1 MKIRNG
7 FVTNSSSSSFII
19 GKANDNTVTIDSV
32 YQEVKELYKQY
43 YKSCSEM
50 YDYVEKNYSEVLFGI
65 TDINGRKSL
74 HLQEGYSYTCAD
86 NIDKQLEAMFGTT
99 WYDDLPSPEELSWT
113 DCETYAEYEQF
124 WIQRMQEIGV
134 HAPFYIRDFSCNDPY
149 VPLDFSTQMIECSG
163 DNGNGIESDILNWYF
178 PNFEGVVY
186 GCNRCPAQYYCEKD
200 RSEECDSMAELF
212 KGKDIPEDK
221 VCLYVL
227 GKICVCSEC
236 GYLPDYVVERLEGIS
251 EYSCNH
257 MG

>member
-1 MKIRNG
+1 MIPLKIRNG

-32 YQEVKELYKQY
+32 YQEIKEFYKQY

-50 YDYVEKNYSEVLFGI
+50 YSYVEEYYPDVFEVVTEKRGKYLHSK
-65 TDINGRKSL
+65 KSWDC
-74 HLQEGYSYTCAD
+74 TKIAD
-86 NIDKQLEAMFGTT
+86 TQLRLMFGLDH
-99 WYDDLPSPEELSWT
+99 YEELPGVIDWIN
-113 DCETYAEYEQF
+113 CETYKDYVNF
-124 WIQRMQEIGV
+124 WISKMEIGV

>member
-1 MKIRNG
+1 MIPLKIRNG

-32 YQEVKELYKQY
+32 YQEIKEFYKQY

-50 YDYVEKNYSEVLFGI
+50 YSYVEEYYPDVFEVI
-65 TDINGRKSL
+65 TEKRGKYLHSKKSWDC
-74 HLQEGYSYTCAD
+74 TKIAD
-86 NIDKQLEAMFGTT
+86 TQLRLMFGLDH
-99 WYDDLPSPEELSWT
+99 YEELPGVIDWIN
-113 DCETYAEYEQF
+113 CETYKDYVNF
-124 WIQRMQEIGV
+124 WIPRMEIGV

-163 DNGNGIESDILNWYF
+163 DNGNGIESDILDWYF

-221 VCLYVL
+221 VFSFY
-227 GKICVCSEC
+227 KAA
-236 GYLPDYVVERLEGIS
+236 
-251 EYSCNH
+251 
-257 MG
+257 

>member
-32 YQEVKELYKQY
+32 YQEIKEFYKQY

-50 YDYVEKNYSEVLFGI
+50 YSYVEEYYPDVFEVI
-65 TDINGRKSL
+65 TEKRGKYLHSKKSWDC
-74 HLQEGYSYTCAD
+74 TKIAD
-86 NIDKQLEAMFGTT
+86 TQLRLMFGLDH
-99 WYDDLPSPEELSWT
+99 YEELPGVIDWIN
-113 DCETYAEYEQF
+113 CETYKDYVNF
-124 WIQRMQEIGV
+124 WIPRMEIGV

-163 DNGNGIESDILNWYF
+163 DNGNGIESDILDWYF

-227 GKICVCSEC
+227 GKICICSEC
-236 GYLPDYVVERLEGIS
+236 GYLPDYVVERLEEIS

>member
-1 MKIRNG
+1 MIPLKIRNG

-32 YQEVKELYKQY
+32 YQEIKEFYKQY

-50 YDYVEKNYSEVLFGI
+50 YSYVEEYYPDVFEVI
-65 TDINGRKSL
+65 TEKRGKYLHSKKSWDC
-74 HLQEGYSYTCAD
+74 TKIAD
-86 NIDKQLEAMFGTT
+86 TQLRLMFGLDH
-99 WYDDLPSPEELSWT
+99 YEELPGVIDWIN
-113 DCETYAEYEQF
+113 CETYKDYVNF
-124 WIQRMQEIGV
+124 WIPRMEIGV

-163 DNGNGIESDILNWYF
+163 DNGNGIESDILDWYF

-200 RSEECDSMAELF
+200 RSEECDSMAELL

-236 GYLPDYVVERLEGIS
+236 GYLPDYVVEKLEEIS

>member
-1 MKIRNG
+1 MIPLKIRNG

-32 YQEVKELYKQY
+32 YQEIKEFYKQY

-50 YDYVEKNYSEVLFGI
+50 YSYVEEYYPDVFEVI
-65 TDINGRKSL
+65 TEKRGKYLHSKKSWDC
-74 HLQEGYSYTCAD
+74 TKIAD
-86 NIDKQLEAMFGTT
+86 TQLRLMFGLDH
-99 WYDDLPSPEELSWT
+99 YEELPGVIDWIN
-113 DCETYAEYEQF
+113 CETYKDYVNF
-124 WIQRMQEIGV
+124 WIPRMEIGV

-163 DNGNGIESDILNWYF
+163 DNGNGIESDILDWYF

-236 GYLPDYVVERLEGIS
+236 GYLPDYVVERLEEIS

>member
-19 GKANDNTVTIDSV
+19 GKANDDTVTIDSV

-50 YDYVEKNYSEVLFGI
+50 YNYVEKYYPDVFEVVTEKRG
-65 TDINGRKSL
+65 KYL
-74 HLQEGYSYTCAD
+74 HSKKTWDCTKIVDA
-86 NIDKQLEAMFGTT
+86 QLRLMFGLDH
-99 WYDDLPSPEELSWT
+99 YEELPEEIGWINC
-113 DCETYAEYEQF
+113 DTYKDYVNF
-124 WIQRMQEIGV
+124 WIPRMEIGV

-149 VPLDFSTQMIECSG
+149 VPLDFSTQMRECSG
-163 DNGNGIESDILNWYF
+163 DNGNGIESDILDWYF
-178 PNFEGVVY
+178 PNFEGAVY
-186 GCNRCPAQYYCEKD
+186 GCDRCYAQYYCEKD
-200 RSEECDSMAELF
+200 RSEERDPMAELF

-236 GYLPDYVVERLEGIS
+236 GYLPNYVVERLEAMS

>member
-1 MKIRNG
+1 MIPLKIRNG

-32 YQEVKELYKQY
+32 YQEIKEFYKQY

-50 YDYVEKNYSEVLFGI
+50 YSYVETYYPDVFEVVTEKRGKYLHSK
-65 TDINGRKSL
+65 KSWDC
-74 HLQEGYSYTCAD
+74 TKIAD
-86 NIDKQLEAMFGTT
+86 TQLRLMFGLDH
-99 WYDDLPSPEELSWT
+99 YEELPGVIDWIN
-113 DCETYAEYEQF
+113 CETYKDYVNF
-124 WIQRMQEIGV
+124 WIPRMEIGV

-163 DNGNGIESDILNWYF
+163 DNGNGIESDILDWYF

-236 GYLPDYVVERLEGIS
+236 GYLPDYVVERLEEIS

>member
-1 MKIRNG
+1 MIPLKIRNG

-32 YQEVKELYKQY
+32 YQEIKELYKQY

-50 YDYVEKNYSEVLFGI
+50 YSYVEEYYPDVFEVITEKRGKYLHSKKSWDCTKIADTQLRLMFGLDHYEELPGVIDWINCDTYKDYVN
-65 TDINGRKSL
+65 
-74 HLQEGYSYTCAD
+74 
-86 NIDKQLEAMFGTT
+86 
-99 WYDDLPSPEELSWT
+99 
-113 DCETYAEYEQF
+113 F
-124 WIQRMQEIGV
+124 WISKMEIGV

-163 DNGNGIESDILNWYF
+163 DNGNGIESDILDWYF

-236 GYLPDYVVERLEGIS
+236 GYLPDYVVERLEEIS

>member
-1 MKIRNG
+1 MIPLKIRNG

-32 YQEVKELYKQY
+32 YQEIKELYKQY

-50 YDYVEKNYSEVLFGI
+50 YSYVEEYYPDVFEVI
-65 TDINGRKSL
+65 TEKRGKYLHSKKSWDC
-74 HLQEGYSYTCAD
+74 TKIAD
-86 NIDKQLEAMFGTT
+86 TQLRLMFGLDH
-99 WYDDLPSPEELSWT
+99 YEELPGVIDWIN
-113 DCETYAEYEQF
+113 CETYKDYVNF
-124 WIQRMQEIGV
+124 WIPRMEIGV

-163 DNGNGIESDILNWYF
+163 DNGNGIESDILDWYF

-236 GYLPDYVVERLEGIS
+236 GYLPDYVVERLEEIS

>member
-1 MKIRNG
+1 MIPLKIRNG

-50 YDYVEKNYSEVLFGI
+50 YSYVEEYYPDVFEVVTEKRGKYLHSK
-65 TDINGRKSL
+65 KSWDC
-74 HLQEGYSYTCAD
+74 TKIAD
-86 NIDKQLEAMFGTT
+86 TQLRLMFGLDH
-99 WYDDLPSPEELSWT
+99 YEELPGVIDWIN
-113 DCETYAEYEQF
+113 CETYKDYVNF
-124 WIQRMQEIGV
+124 WISKMEIGV

-178 PNFEGVVY
+178 LNFEGVVY

-212 KGKDIPEDK
+212 KGKDILEDK

>member
-1 MKIRNG
+1 MIPLKIRNG

-50 YDYVEKNYSEVLFGI
+50 YSYVEEYYPDVFEVVTEKRGKYLHSK
-65 TDINGRKSL
+65 KSWDC
-74 HLQEGYSYTCAD
+74 TKIAD
-86 NIDKQLEAMFGTT
+86 TQLRLMFGLDH
-99 WYDDLPSPEELSWT
+99 YEELPGVIDWIN
-113 DCETYAEYEQF
+113 CETYKDYVNF
-124 WIQRMQEIGV
+124 WISKMEIGV

>member
-32 YQEVKELYKQY
+32 YQEIKEFYKQY

-50 YDYVEKNYSEVLFGI
+50 YSYVETYYPDVFEVVTEKRGKYLHSK
-65 TDINGRKSL
+65 KSWDC
-74 HLQEGYSYTCAD
+74 TKIAD
-86 NIDKQLEAMFGTT
+86 TQLRLMFGLDH
-99 WYDDLPSPEELSWT
+99 YEELPGVIDWIN
-113 DCETYAEYEQF
+113 CETYKDYVNF
-124 WIQRMQEIGV
+124 WIPRMEIGV

-163 DNGNGIESDILNWYF
+163 DNGNGIESDILDWYF

-236 GYLPDYVVERLEGIS
+236 GYLPDYVVERLEEIS

>member
-32 YQEVKELYKQY
+32 YQEIKEFYKQY

-50 YDYVEKNYSEVLFGI
+50 YSYVEEYYPDVFEVI
-65 TDINGRKSL
+65 TEKRGKYLHSKKSWDC
-74 HLQEGYSYTCAD
+74 TKIAD
-86 NIDKQLEAMFGTT
+86 TQLRLMFGLDH
-99 WYDDLPSPEELSWT
+99 YEELPGVIDWIN
-113 DCETYAEYEQF
+113 CETYKDYVNF
-124 WIQRMQEIGV
+124 WIPRMEIGV

-163 DNGNGIESDILNWYF
+163 DNGNGIESDILDWYF

-236 GYLPDYVVERLEGIS
+236 GYLPDYIVERLEEIS

>member
-1 MKIRNG
+1 MIPLKIRNG

-32 YQEVKELYKQY
+32 YQEIKEFYKQY

-50 YDYVEKNYSEVLFGI
+50 YSYVEEYYPDVFEVI
-65 TDINGRKSL
+65 TEKRGKYLHSKKSWDC
-74 HLQEGYSYTCAD
+74 TKIAD
-86 NIDKQLEAMFGTT
+86 TQLRLMFGLDH
-99 WYDDLPSPEELSWT
+99 YEELPGVIDWIN
-113 DCETYAEYEQF
+113 CETYKDYVNF
-124 WIQRMQEIGV
+124 WIPRMEIGV

-163 DNGNGIESDILNWYF
+163 DNGNGIESDILDWYF

>member
-32 YQEVKELYKQY
+32 YQEIKEFYKQY

-50 YDYVEKNYSEVLFGI
+50 YSYVEEYYPDVFEVVTEKRGKYLHSK
-65 TDINGRKSL
+65 KSWDC
-74 HLQEGYSYTCAD
+74 TKIAD
-86 NIDKQLEAMFGTT
+86 TQLRLMFGLDH
-99 WYDDLPSPEELSWT
+99 YEELPGVIDWIN
-113 DCETYAEYEQF
+113 CETYKDYVNF
-124 WIQRMQEIGV
+124 WIPRMEIGV

-163 DNGNGIESDILNWYF
+163 DNGNGIESDILDWYF

-236 GYLPDYVVERLEGIS
+236 GYLPDYVVERLEEIS

>member
-32 YQEVKELYKQY
+32 YQEIKELYKQY

-50 YDYVEKNYSEVLFGI
+50 YSYVEEYYPDVFEVVTEKRGKYLHSK
-65 TDINGRKSL
+65 KSWDC
-74 HLQEGYSYTCAD
+74 TKIAD
-86 NIDKQLEAMFGTT
+86 TQLRLMFGLDH
-99 WYDDLPSPEELSWT
+99 YEELPGVIDWIN
-113 DCETYAEYEQF
+113 CETYKDYVNF
-124 WIQRMQEIGV
+124 WIPRMEIGV

-236 GYLPDYVVERLEGIS
+236 GYLPNYVVERLEEIS
-251 EYSCNH
+251 KYSCNH

>member
-32 YQEVKELYKQY
+32 YQEIKEFYKQY

-50 YDYVEKNYSEVLFGI
+50 YSYVEEYYPDVFEVVTEKRGKYLHAK
-65 TDINGRKSL
+65 KSWDC
-74 HLQEGYSYTCAD
+74 TTIAD
-86 NIDKQLEAMFGTT
+86 TQLRLMFGLDH
-99 WYDDLPSPEELSWT
+99 YEGLPGAIDWIN
-113 DCETYAEYEQF
+113 CETYKDYVNF
-124 WIQRMQEIGV
+124 WIPRMEIGV

-149 VPLDFSTQMIECSG
+149 IPLDFSTQMIECSG

>member
-1 MKIRNG
+1 VIPLKIRNG

-32 YQEVKELYKQY
+32 YQEIKEFYKQY

-50 YDYVEKNYSEVLFGI
+50 YSYVEEYYPDVFEVI
-65 TDINGRKSL
+65 TEKRGKYLHSKKSWDC
-74 HLQEGYSYTCAD
+74 TKIAD
-86 NIDKQLEAMFGTT
+86 TQLRLMFGLDH
-99 WYDDLPSPEELSWT
+99 YEELPGVIDWIN
-113 DCETYAEYEQF
+113 CETYKDYVNF
-124 WIQRMQEIGV
+124 WIPRMEIGV

-163 DNGNGIESDILNWYF
+163 DNGNGIESDILDWYF

-236 GYLPDYVVERLEGIS
+236 GYLPDYVVERLEEIS

>member
-1 MKIRNG
+1 MIPLKIRNG

-32 YQEVKELYKQY
+32 YQEIKELYKQY

-50 YDYVEKNYSEVLFGI
+50 YSYVEEYYPDVFEVVTEKRGKYLHSK
-65 TDINGRKSL
+65 KSWDC
-74 HLQEGYSYTCAD
+74 TKIAD
-86 NIDKQLEAMFGTT
+86 TQLRLMFGLDH
-99 WYDDLPSPEELSWT
+99 YEELPEIIDWIG
-113 DCETYAEYEQF
+113 CETYKDYVNF
-124 WIQRMQEIGV
+124 WIPRMEIGV

-163 DNGNGIESDILNWYF
+163 DNGNGIESDILDWYF

-236 GYLPDYVVERLEGIS
+236 GYLPDYVVERLEEIS

>member
-32 YQEVKELYKQY
+32 YQEIKEFYKQY

-50 YDYVEKNYSEVLFGI
+50 YSYVEEYYPDVFEVITEKRGKYLHSKKSWDCTKIADTQLRLMFGLDHYEELPEIIDWTNCKTYKDYVN
-65 TDINGRKSL
+65 
-74 HLQEGYSYTCAD
+74 
-86 NIDKQLEAMFGTT
+86 
-99 WYDDLPSPEELSWT
+99 
-113 DCETYAEYEQF
+113 F
-124 WIQRMQEIGV
+124 WIPRMEIGV

-163 DNGNGIESDILNWYF
+163 DNGNGIESDILDWYF

-236 GYLPDYVVERLEGIS
+236 GYLPDYVVERLEEIS

>member
-32 YQEVKELYKQY
+32 YQEIKEFYKQY

-50 YDYVEKNYSEVLFGI
+50 YSYVEEYYPDVFEVI
-65 TDINGRKSL
+65 TEKRGKYLHSKKSWDC
-74 HLQEGYSYTCAD
+74 TKIAD
-86 NIDKQLEAMFGTT
+86 TQLRLMFGLDH
-99 WYDDLPSPEELSWT
+99 YEELPGVIDWIN
-113 DCETYAEYEQF
+113 CETYKDYVNF
-124 WIQRMQEIGV
+124 WIPRMEIGV

-163 DNGNGIESDILNWYF
+163 DNGNGIESDILDWYF

-236 GYLPDYVVERLEGIS
+236 GYLPDYVVERLEEIS

>member
-1 MKIRNG
+1 MIPLKIRNG

-50 YDYVEKNYSEVLFGI
+50 YSYVKKYYPDIFEIVTEKRGKYLHSKKTWDCTKIVDTQLRLMFGLDHYEELPEVIDWINCDTYKDYVN
-65 TDINGRKSL
+65 
-74 HLQEGYSYTCAD
+74 
-86 NIDKQLEAMFGTT
+86 
-99 WYDDLPSPEELSWT
+99 
-113 DCETYAEYEQF
+113 F
-124 WIQRMQEIGV
+124 WIPRMEIGV

-163 DNGNGIESDILNWYF
+163 DNGNGIESDILDWYF
-178 PNFEGVVY
+178 PNFEGVIY

>member
-1 MKIRNG
+1 MIPLKIRNG

-32 YQEVKELYKQY
+32 YQEIKEFYKQY

-50 YDYVEKNYSEVLFGI
+50 YSYVEEYYPDVFEVITEKRGKYLHSKKSWDCTKIADTQLRLMFGLDHYEELPGVIDWINCKTYKDYVN
-65 TDINGRKSL
+65 
-74 HLQEGYSYTCAD
+74 
-86 NIDKQLEAMFGTT
+86 
-99 WYDDLPSPEELSWT
+99 
-113 DCETYAEYEQF
+113 F
-124 WIQRMQEIGV
+124 WIPRMEIGV

-163 DNGNGIESDILNWYF
+163 DNGNGIESDILDWYF

-227 GKICVCSEC
+227 GKICICSEC
-236 GYLPDYVVERLEGIS
+236 GYLPDYVVERLEEIS

>member
-19 GKANDNTVTIDSV
+19 GKANDDTVTIDSV

-50 YDYVEKNYSEVLFGI
+50 YNYVEKYYPDVFEVVTEKRG
-65 TDINGRKSL
+65 KYL
-74 HLQEGYSYTCAD
+74 HSKKTWDCTKIVDA
-86 NIDKQLEAMFGTT
+86 QLRLMFGLDH
-99 WYDDLPSPEELSWT
+99 YEELPEEIGWINC
-113 DCETYAEYEQF
+113 DTYKDYVNF
-124 WIQRMQEIGV
+124 WIPRMEIGV

-149 VPLDFSTQMIECSG
+149 VPLDFSTQMRECSG
-163 DNGNGIESDILNWYF
+163 DNGNGIESDILDWYF
-178 PNFEGVVY
+178 PNFEGAVY
-186 GCNRCPAQYYCEKD
+186 GCDRCYAQYYCEKD
-200 RSEECDSMAELF
+200 RSEECDPMAELF

-236 GYLPDYVVERLEGIS
+236 GYLPNYVVERLEAMS

>member
-1 MKIRNG
+1 MIPLKIRNG

-32 YQEVKELYKQY
+32 YQEIKEFYKQY

-50 YDYVEKNYSEVLFGI
+50 YSYVEEYYPDVFEVI
-65 TDINGRKSL
+65 TEKRGKYLHSKKSWDC
-74 HLQEGYSYTCAD
+74 TKIAD
-86 NIDKQLEAMFGTT
+86 TQLRLMFGLDH
-99 WYDDLPSPEELSWT
+99 YEELPGVIDWIN
-113 DCETYAEYEQF
+113 CETYKDYVNF
-124 WIQRMQEIGV
+124 WIPKMEIGV

-163 DNGNGIESDILNWYF
+163 DNGNGIESDILDWYF

-236 GYLPDYVVERLEGIS
+236 GYLPDYVVERLEEIS

>member
-32 YQEVKELYKQY
+32 YQEIKEFYKQY

-50 YDYVEKNYSEVLFGI
+50 YSYVEEYYPDVFEVI
-65 TDINGRKSL
+65 TEKRGKYLHSKKSWDC
-74 HLQEGYSYTCAD
+74 TKIAD
-86 NIDKQLEAMFGTT
+86 TQLRLMFGLDH
-99 WYDDLPSPEELSWT
+99 YEELPGVIDWIN
-113 DCETYAEYEQF
+113 CETYKDYVNF
-124 WIQRMQEIGV
+124 WIPRMEIGV

-163 DNGNGIESDILNWYF
+163 DNGNGIESDILDWYF

-186 GCNRCPAQYYCEKD
+186 GCNKCPAQYYCEKD

-236 GYLPDYVVERLEGIS
+236 GYLPDYVVERLEEIS

>member
-1 MKIRNG
+1 MIPLKIRNG

-32 YQEVKELYKQY
+32 YQEIKEFYKQY

-50 YDYVEKNYSEVLFGI
+50 YSYVEEYYPDVFEVI
-65 TDINGRKSL
+65 TEKRGKYLHSKKSWDC
-74 HLQEGYSYTCAD
+74 TKIAD
-86 NIDKQLEAMFGTT
+86 TQLRLMFGLDH
-99 WYDDLPSPEELSWT
+99 YEELSGVIDWIN
-113 DCETYAEYEQF
+113 CETYKDYVNF
-124 WIQRMQEIGV
+124 WIPRMEIGV

-163 DNGNGIESDILNWYF
+163 DNGNGIESDILDWYF

-236 GYLPDYVVERLEGIS
+236 GYLPDYVVERLEEIS

>member
-1 MKIRNG
+1 MIPLKIRNG

-19 GKANDNTVTIDSV
+19 GKANDNTVTIDSA
-32 YQEVKELYKQY
+32 YQEIKEFYKQD

-50 YDYVEKNYSEVLFGI
+50 YSYVEEYYPDVFEVVTEKRGKYLHSK
-65 TDINGRKSL
+65 KSWDC
-74 HLQEGYSYTCAD
+74 TKIAD
-86 NIDKQLEAMFGTT
+86 TQLRLMFGLDH
-99 WYDDLPSPEELSWT
+99 YEELPGVIDWIN
-113 DCETYAEYEQF
+113 CETYKDYVNF
-124 WIQRMQEIGV
+124 WISKMEIGV

-178 PNFEGVVY
+178 PNFEGVIY

-200 RSEECDSMAELF
+200 RSEECDSMTELF